1 MDLKKMKGS
10 RKGDGVDG
18 VTEDTKS
25 IAYPTQSGEEIV
37 NNSKDS
43 GFYSKAVS
51 DRLDINEFLD
61 DSGVLPEDRIAEMNE
76 IIASSAL
83 DQTQHHIPT
92 EGDVIGKK
100 RRGSFL
106 GNKGT
111 DLNKPTLG
119 SEINMLNNDKSIDA
133 RSRASVTDY
142 QSDKTLNAQL
152 KSVPV
157 IGKMSTSAQYKF
169 SALLAVVSA
178 AVAGG
183 GISTYLDGSSDHLE
197 GRKTVWEA
205 RATLKKL
212 ENGFSDATLG
222 KQAAFFALKEYTEQ
236 TINIYK
242 QVKENQLKFD
252 SGTQSKF
259 SDIKEELDDRYEMV
273 IEMSNRILALEEIL
287 SNSAARADQIS
298 QRIGTLN
305 RKIRTFAVIYERS
318 GASINELKNIYEIE
332 QSLQKLNTYTY
343 IFLLSEFIDMEL
355 PAMISE
361 ERETVSKKLQIIL
374 NGNGS
379 TIKALTEDEQLKK
392 EFTSLSADWLELSK
406 NIDSLTENSIDIF
419 KARSLELEF
428 LSLSSSMDQS
438 LLNLLKVY
446 RSDSYVE
453 VKTGQMLIAIGLI
466 MLILSFL
473 LAVWVYV
480 IEKDNKSILESAE
493 NKKNNDSIL
502 RLLNEMSP
510 LQDGD
515 LTAKTT
521 VTEEITGAI
530 ADSINATVESLSSL
544 VRQIKDTSLVMR
556 ERTKEVNTISISM
569 LEDNQAQSQ
578 SIKGAATSIKEVA
591 SAIRDISNKTK
602 TSASAALESREA
614 SEVGAQ
620 QVFKSIQSINSVNM
634 TMDETDKLMS
644 KVQNSSKQISEIVDV
659 LSDITENTSML
670 ALNATVQA
678 AKSGEAGKGFKIV
691 ADAIQELANSAAD
704 ATRRVGALIAAVQTD
719 IQAVGDSL
727 GKAKGEVAN
736 GVSLSESAGDSLK
749 KIQEISNKL
758 SAIVTEVSQD
768 AVSYAKNSDEISDNM
783 ETLIASTEKT
793 KISTE
798 ETAKSIAEIAGISK
812 ELGESV
818 QSFRVEG

>member
-1 MDLKKMKGS
+1 MDLNKMKGL
-10 RKGDGVDG
+10 RKGDGIDG

-25 IAYPTQSGEEIV
+25 INYPTQTGGELV
-37 NNSKDS
+37 NNSEDS
-43 GFYSKAVS
+43 GFYSRAVS

-83 DQTQHHIPT
+83 DQTQDHLPT
-92 EGDVIGKK
+92 EGDAIGKK

-119 SEINMLNNDKSIDA
+119 SEINMLNNEKSVDI
-133 RSRASVTDY
+133 RSRASVTDS
-142 QSDKTLNAQL
+142 QSDRTLNAQL
-152 KSVPV
+152 KAVPV
-157 IGKMSTSAQYKF
+157 IGKMSTSAQYKI
-169 SALLAVVSA
+169 SAFLAVVSA
-178 AVAGG
+178 AIAGG
-183 GISTYLDGSSDHLE
+183 GIFTYLEGSNDHQE
-197 GRKTVWEA
+197 GQKTVLET
-205 RATLKKL
+205 RATLQKL
-212 ENGFSDATLG
+212 ENRFSAATVG
-222 KQAAFFALKEYTEQ
+222 KQSSFGALKEYSEQ
-236 TINIYK
+236 TINLYK
-242 QVKENQLKFD
+242 QLKKNQLKFSAD
-252 SGTQSKF
+252 SQSKF
-259 SDIKEELDDRYEMV
+259 DPINEELNDRYETV
-273 IEMSNRILALEEIL
+273 IEMSNRILAMEEIL
-287 SNSAARADQIS
+287 SNSAARSDQIS
-298 QRIGTLN
+298 QKIAALN
-305 RKIRTFAVIYERS
+305 RKIRTFAVRYERS

-332 QSLQKLNTYTY
+332 QSLQKLNTSTN
-343 IFLLSEFIDMEL
+343 ILLLSEFIDMEL
-355 PAMISE
+355 PAMLAE
-361 ERETVSKKLQIIL
+361 EREAISKKLQIIL

-379 TIKALTEDEQLKK
+379 TIKALVEDEQLKK
-392 EFTSLSADWLELSK
+392 QFTSFSADWLELSK
-406 NIDSLTENSIDIF
+406 TIDSLTENAIDIL
-419 KARSLELEF
+419 KARSFGPEL
-428 LSLSSSMDQS
+428 LSLSAAMDQ
-438 LLNLLKVY
+438 NLVKILDVY
-446 RSDSYVE
+446 SSDSYTKE
-453 VKTGQMLIAIGLI
+453 KNGQLLIALGLI
-466 MLILSFL
+466 MLIFSL
-473 LAVWVYV
+473 LVAVWIYI

-521 VTEEITGAI
+521 VTDEITGAI

-569 LEDNQAQSQ
+569 LEDNQAQAQ
-578 SIKGAATSIKEVA
+578 AIKGAATSIKEVA

-602 TSASAALESREA
+602 TSANAALESREA

-634 TMDETDKLMS
+634 TMDETDKLMG

-678 AKSGEAGKGFKIV
+678 AKAGEAGKGFKIV

-736 GVSLSESAGDSLK
+736 GVSLSESAGESLK

-783 ETLIASTEKT
+783 ETLITSTEKT

>member
-1 MDLKKMKGS
+1 MDLKKMKGL
-10 RKGDGVDG
+10 RKGEGVDG

-25 IAYPTQSGEEIV
+25 IAYPTQSGEDLV
-37 NNSKDS
+37 NNSEDS

-51 DRLDINEFLD
+51 ERLDINEFLD

-83 DQTQHHIPT
+83 DQTQDHLPT
-92 EGDVIGKK
+92 EGDAIGKK

-119 SEINMLNNDKSIDA
+119 SEINMLNNEKSLDA
-133 RSRASVTDY
+133 RSRASVTDS
-142 QSDKTLNAQL
+142 QGDKTLNAQL

-157 IGKMSTSAQYKF
+157 IGKMSTSAQYKI
-169 SALLAVVSA
+169 SAFLTVVSA
-178 AVAGG
+178 AVAGA
-183 GISTYLDGSSDHLE
+183 GIFTYLEGANDHQE
-197 GRKTVWEA
+197 GQKTVLET
-205 RATLKKL
+205 RATLQKL
-212 ENGFSDATLG
+212 ENRFSAATVG
-222 KQAAFFALKEYTEQ
+222 KQASFGALKEYSEQ
-236 TINIYK
+236 TVNLYK
-242 QVKENQLKFD
+242 QLKENQLKFGAD
-252 SGTQSKF
+252 SQSKF
-259 SDIKEELDDRYEMV
+259 NAVNEELNDRYETV
-273 IEMSNRILALEEIL
+273 IEMSNRILAMEEIL
-287 SNSAARADQIS
+287 SNSAARSDQIS
-298 QRIGTLN
+298 QRIGALN
-305 RKIRTFAVIYERS
+305 RKIRTFAVRYERS
-318 GASINELKNIYEIE
+318 GAGVNELKNIYEIE
-332 QSLQKLNTYTY
+332 QSLQKLNTSTN
-343 IFLLSEFIDMEL
+343 ILLLSEFIDMEL
-355 PAMISE
+355 PSVLAE
-361 ERETVSKKLQIIL
+361 EREAISKKLQIIL

-379 TIKALTEDEQLKK
+379 TIKALVEDEQLKK
-392 EFTSLSADWLELSK
+392 QFTSFSADWLELSK
-406 NIDSLTENSIDIF
+406 TVDSLTENAIDIL
-419 KARSLELEF
+419 KARSFGPEL
-428 LSLSSSMDQS
+428 LSLSAAMDQS
-438 LLNLLKVY
+438 LVKILDVY
-446 RSDSYVE
+446 SSDSYSKE
-453 VKTGQMLIAIGLI
+453 KNGQLLITLGLI
-466 MLILSFL
+466 MLILSLL
-473 LAVWVYV
+473 LAVWIYI

-493 NKKNNDSIL
+493 NKRNNDSIL

-521 VTEEITGAI
+521 VTDEITGAI

-602 TSASAALESREA
+602 TSANAALESREA

-634 TMDETDKLMS
+634 TMDETDKLMG

-678 AKSGEAGKGFKIV
+678 AKAGEAGKGFKIV

-719 IQAVGDSL
+719 IQAVGESL

-736 GVSLSESAGDSLK
+736 GVALSESAGESLK

-783 ETLIASTEKT
+783 ETLITSTEKT

>member
-1 MDLKKMKGS
+1 MKGL
-10 RKGDGVDG
+10 RKGDGIDG

-25 IAYPTQSGEEIV
+25 INYPTQTGGELV
-37 NNSKDS
+37 NNSEDS
-43 GFYSKAVS
+43 GFYSRAVS

-83 DQTQHHIPT
+83 DQTQDHLPT
-92 EGDVIGKK
+92 EGDAIGKK

-119 SEINMLNNDKSIDA
+119 SEINMLNNEKSVDI
-133 RSRASVTDY
+133 RSRASVTDS
-142 QSDKTLNAQL
+142 QSDRTLNAQL
-152 KSVPV
+152 KAVPV
-157 IGKMSTSAQYKF
+157 IGKMSTSAQYKI
-169 SALLAVVSA
+169 SAFLAVVSA
-178 AVAGG
+178 AIAGG
-183 GISTYLDGSSDHLE
+183 GIFTYLEGSNDHQE
-197 GRKTVWEA
+197 GQKTVLET
-205 RATLKKL
+205 RATLQKL
-212 ENGFSDATLG
+212 ENRFSAATVG
-222 KQAAFFALKEYTEQ
+222 KQSSFGALKEYSEQ
-236 TINIYK
+236 TINLYK
-242 QVKENQLKFD
+242 QLKKNQLKFSAD
-252 SGTQSKF
+252 SQSKF
-259 SDIKEELDDRYEMV
+259 DPINEELNDRYETV
-273 IEMSNRILALEEIL
+273 IEMSNRILAMEEIL
-287 SNSAARADQIS
+287 SNSAARSDQIS
-298 QRIGTLN
+298 QKIAALN
-305 RKIRTFAVIYERS
+305 RKIRTFAVRYERS

-332 QSLQKLNTYTY
+332 QSLQKLNTSTN
-343 IFLLSEFIDMEL
+343 ILLLSEFIDMEL
-355 PAMISE
+355 PAMLAE
-361 ERETVSKKLQIIL
+361 EREAISKKLQIIL

-379 TIKALTEDEQLKK
+379 TIKALVEDEQLKK
-392 EFTSLSADWLELSK
+392 QFTSFSADWLELSK
-406 NIDSLTENSIDIF
+406 TIDSLTENAIDIL
-419 KARSLELEF
+419 KARSFGPEL
-428 LSLSSSMDQS
+428 LSLSAAMDQ
-438 LLNLLKVY
+438 NLVKILDVY
-446 RSDSYVE
+446 SSDSYTKE
-453 VKTGQMLIAIGLI
+453 KNGQLLIALGLI
-466 MLILSFL
+466 MLIFSL
-473 LAVWVYV
+473 LVAVWIYI

-521 VTEEITGAI
+521 VTDEITGAI

-569 LEDNQAQSQ
+569 LEDNQAQAQ
-578 SIKGAATSIKEVA
+578 AIKGAATSIKEVA

-602 TSASAALESREA
+602 TSANAALESREA

-634 TMDETDKLMS
+634 TMDETDKLMG

-678 AKSGEAGKGFKIV
+678 AKAGEAGKGFKIV

-736 GVSLSESAGDSLK
+736 GVSLSESAGESLK

-783 ETLIASTEKT
+783 ETLITSTEKT